1 MVYNTLKLLCK
12 IYDLPIYPDERFE
25 SKVFSSY
32 NSNKFMVLIFIACL
46 PSLCY
51 ERTDEALSGVGTEMI
66 ETIQIRTSA
75 KTDLIDITR
84 SVEEAVRKSG
94 VKDGICWVYV
104 PHTTAAVTINENADP
119 SVSKDILMELN
130 KIVPFQDRYQHLEGN
145 SPAHIKASLIGSSV
159 TVFVQSGRL
168 VLGTWQGIFFCEF
181 DGPRNR
187 QVFVKVLKGDF

>member
-1 MVYNTLKLLCK
+1 MEQWVGEALASPFEGRLKSPLPALVW
-12 IYDLPIYPDERFE
+12 DLI
-25 SKVFSSY
+25 
-32 NSNKFMVLIFIACL
+32 VLIFIACL

-51 ERTDEALSGVGTEMI
+51 ERTDETLSGVEPEMV
-66 ETIQIRTSA
+66 ETIQIRTSV

-94 VKDGICWVYV
+94 LMDGICWVYV

-119 SVSKDILMELN
+119 SVSSDILMELN
-130 KIVPFQDRYQHLEGN
+130 KIVPFQDRYQHAEGN

-159 TVFVQSGRL
+159 TVFVESGRL

-187 QVFVKVLKGDF
+187 QVFVKVLKREL